1 MPRLTSVDLA
11 LGSTIDIT
19 FTTTRELA
27 EAADTAV
34 LLLTHGNGSEFGI
47 RIERGRVADVYL
59 WDSAQFIRQHLPAN
73 HVTIDGARVHCS
85 IPLVLLPAGAL
96 TPRAEASL
104 SLNGTPVQTHFPVA
118 IRTLHRTAA

>member
-34 LLLTHGNGSEFGI
+34 LQLTHRNGSEFGI

-59 WDSAQFIRQHLPAN
+59 WDAAQFIRQHLPAD
-73 HVTIDGARVHCS
+73 HVTIEGDRVQCS
-85 IPLVLLPAGAL
+85 IPRVLLPAGAL
-96 TPRAEASL
+96 APVAEASL
-104 SLNGTPVQTHFPVA
+104 SLNGTPVQTHYPVG
-118 IRTLHRTAA
+118 IRALFHAAA